1 MSLSLVQ
8 KGRLGET
15 AVILELQKRGYDVVN
30 LNDGLSNFKN
40 ADLFCS
46 SPSSGKHTLIQV
58 KTGFTNNILTGLVS
72 TNKGE
77 IVGLEEKITCPW
89 VFVYVKPDFSFQFYV
104 LTRDEVID
112 LIKISNDW
120 YTKCRVTELKGN
132 VHVGIDV
139 KWLEGQDEKS
149 SKVHPDGFTNPLSS
163 KCHNEW
169 VKLRI

>member
-1 MSLSLVQ
+1 MSLSPAQ

-15 AVILELQKRGYDVVN
+15 AVILELQKMGYDVVN

-58 KTGFTNNILTGLVS
+58 KTGFTNNILTGIVS

-89 VFVYVKPDFSFQFYV
+89 VFVYVKPDFTFEFYV
-104 LTRDEVID
+104 LSQDEVTE
-112 LIKISNDW
+112 LIRCSNDW
-120 YTKCRVTELKGN
+120 YTKCRVTELKCD
-132 VHVGIDV
+132 VHVGIEV
-139 KWLEGQDEKS
+139 AWLKGDGSKA
-149 SKVHPDGFTNPLSS
+149 SKVHPEEFVNPLSEPTEG
-163 KCHNEW
+163 KWE
-169 VKLRI
+169 KLGI